1 MHTMSAI
8 LKDPLLTMRP
18 MQEEDLDEVM
28 AVERLAYPIPWT
40 LGIFRDCLRV
50 GYCCWVYTRSGQIIG
65 YGVMSVAAG
74 EAHILNVCILPQLQ
88 GQGLGRR
95 LLRRLITLAGRH
107 GADTVFLEVRASNRK
122 ALHLYLDMGFNEIG
136 LRRGYYP
143 LAKGHE
149 DAVVMA
155 LSLLDMG

>member
-1 MHTMSAI
+1 MSAI

-18 MQEEDLDEVM
+18 MQEEDLEQVM
-28 AVERLAYPIPWT
+28 AVETQAYPIPWT

-50 GYCCWVYTRSGQIIG
+50 GYCCWVYTLAGRIIG
-65 YGVMSVAAG
+65 HGIMSVAAG
-74 EAHILNVCILPQLQ
+74 EAHILNICILPELQ

-95 LLRRLITLAGRH
+95 LLRRLLQLAGRH

-122 ALHLYLDMGFNEIG
+122 ALHLYLDAGFNEIG

-143 LAKGHE
+143 LARGHE

-155 LSLLDMG
+155 LSLVDSRTL